1 MPDTPSPQDRIT
13 AFWST
18 VAPDY
23 EAHPGNV
30 AAVGTAEYDAWVESL
45 RGYLGPAPR
54 DVLDI
59 ATGTGFVALIAAGL
73 GHRVTGIDLANPML
87 EVAAAEARRRALSVD
102 FLPGDAVS
110 PPFPPASFDVLICRH
125 FLWTLREPITALS
138 NWRTLLRPG
147 GRVVAIDGFWFDA
160 AEDDMDP
167 ADAGVFEQHYTAET
181 RRALPGMHFT
191 GVDAVVDLFRQAGF
205 SSVAVDH
212 LDEVRRLAEAPPG
225 DAPWYVVIAAG

>member
-1 MPDTPSPQDRIT
+1 MGSP
-13 AFWST
+13 
-18 VAPDY
+18 
-23 EAHPGNV
+23 
-30 AAVGTAEYDAWVESL
+30 EYDAWVESL

-73 GHRVTGIDLANPML
+73 GHRVTGIDLADPML

-205 SSVAVDH
+205 SKRRRRPSRRGPPPCRSAARRRTV
-212 LDEVRRLAEAPPG
+212 VRRHRCWVAPITSLARPAPASP
-225 DAPWYVVIAAG
+225 ASCP